1 MSSSPKL
8 SCSSDCST
16 EIILDQEN
24 KQENKLNIF
33 ENNLSAKNQ
42 GKEIVLS
49 SKVALHNAKDII
61 YASSCNTMWL
71 ELVEKLSKH

>member
-8 SCSSDCST
+8 SCASDCST
-16 EIILDQEN
+16 EIIIDQDN
-24 KQENKLNIF
+24 KQEKKVNIF

-49 SKVALHNAKDII
+49 SKVVLHNVKDVI
-61 YASSCNTMWL
+61 YASSWNTMWL
-71 ELVEKLSKH
+71 ELVEKLSKN